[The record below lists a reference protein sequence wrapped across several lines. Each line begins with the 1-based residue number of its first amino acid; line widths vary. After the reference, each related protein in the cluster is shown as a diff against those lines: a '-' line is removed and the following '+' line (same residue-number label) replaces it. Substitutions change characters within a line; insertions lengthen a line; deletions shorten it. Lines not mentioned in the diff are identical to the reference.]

1 MICESCG
8 NRMQWRCTSKKDT
21 YAKYKCPH
29 CGEILLVKDTWEP
42 IPEEP
47 YEPKYYYYANGR
59 FNVQKKLNGERIGYG
74 CYSDEETAKK
84 VVDKLK
90 ECDWDKSQLLRIY
103 DELHI
108 ERVNRSWVCV

>member
-1 MICESCG
+1 MICECG
-8 NRMQWRCTSKKDT
+8 ARLQWRCTDT
-21 YAKYKCPH
+21 KTKMAKYKCPQ
-29 CGEILLVKDTWEP
+29 CGEVVLAEDKWKPVHVEHR
-42 IPEEP
+42 
-47 YEPKYYYYANGR
+47 EPKYYYFSKGR
-59 FNVQKKLNGERIGYG
+59 FNVQRKMNGGCVGFG
-74 CYSDEETAKK
+74 CYGNEETAKK